1 MDAMTTLPRALRTR
15 TALGMFCLALSLSL
29 GCARSEPSNPTNA
42 DSVDAQKLPFR
53 PDADPAPV
61 SEGARPA
68 PAPDPKLS
76 LPFRTGLRPRI
87 LPSGTLLTVQLDDSL
102 SATSVHAGDA
112 FTASVAAPLTIDG
125 DTLVER
131 GTTVTGR
138 IESAQSQTDRPG
150 LVPGSGYFRLTLNAI
165 TIEGRQLALQT
176 SSLFA
181 RGQSPNTSSPGTP
194 SDLRSDTVQV
204 QKGRRLT
211 FRLTAPLTVNDPKS
225 MASDQSPNALPE

>member
-1 MDAMTTLPRALRTR
+1 M
-15 TALGMFCLALSLSL
+15 
-29 GCARSEPSNPTNA
+29 RS
-42 DSVDAQKLPFR
+42 
-53 PDADPAPV
+53 
-61 SEGARPA
+61 
-68 PAPDPKLS
+68 
-76 LPFRTGLRPRI
+76 RI
-87 LPSGTLLTVQLDDSL
+87 LPSGTLLTVQLDESL
-102 SATSVHAGDA
+102 STAKVHAGDA
-112 FTASVAAPLTIDG
+112 FTASVAAPLTVDG

-138 IESAQSQTDRPG
+138 VESAQSQTDRPG

-181 RGQSPNTSSPGTP
+181 RGQLSNAGPPGTP
-194 SDLRSDTVQV
+194 SDPRSDSVQV

-211 FRLTAPLTVNDPKS
+211 FRLTAPLTVNDRKS